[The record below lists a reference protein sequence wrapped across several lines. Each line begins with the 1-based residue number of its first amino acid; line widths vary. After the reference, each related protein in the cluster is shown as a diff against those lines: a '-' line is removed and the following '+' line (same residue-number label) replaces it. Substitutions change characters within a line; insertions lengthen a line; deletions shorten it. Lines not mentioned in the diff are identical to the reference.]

1 MPDINTLARHPIVS
15 IITPSLNQGK
25 FIEQT
30 ILSVLSQEYPNIEHI
45 VIDGGSTDGTL
56 EILRKHNNKIK
67 WISEPDRGQADAVN
81 KGFSMAKGE
90 ILGWLNSDDT
100 FNKSALN
107 TVVEQFLK
115 NPDLAMVYGD
125 AYYISKEGEII
136 GEYLTEDFSLKRLAD
151 TCFICQPTV
160 FIKTGVF
167 KEIGMFDTN
176 LHTCMDYEYWI
187 RVGKHFSA
195 NRISYIKGAYLSNS
209 RLHDKNKTINMRK
222 KVYKESMKT
231 QKIYFGK
238 ISKRWLLGY
247 VKEIIFGMHFK
258 VKDR

>member
-1 MPDINTLARHPIVS
+1 MSPIRYQDIPDIHTLTQHPIVS
-15 IITPSLNQGK
+15 IITPSFNQVD

-45 VIDGGSTDGTL
+45 IIDGGSTDGTL

-67 WISEPDRGQADAVN
+67 WISEPDKGQADAVN

-100 FNKSALN
+100 FNISALN

-125 AYYISKEGEII
+125 AYYINKEGKII

-160 FIKTGVF
+160 FIKTDVF
-167 KEIGMFDTN
+167 KEIGMFDIN

-195 NRISYIKGAYLSNS
+195 NRISYIKELTFQIPDCIIKTKQ
-209 RLHDKNKTINMRK
+209 LICEKEFIKN
-222 KVYKESMKT
+222 
-231 QKIYFGK
+231 Q
-238 ISKRWLLGY
+238 
-247 VKEIIFGMHFK
+247 
-258 VKDR
+258 